1 MAETSESP
9 ALTDKRKES
18 LITYVYVG
26 SIFIVLALI
35 FVINSGVWGSLVN
48 FFSSLILAPVPGT
61 GISLPAPLNP
71 AAYTHLYAAAF
82 EFSLGIGVL
91 EVVVLVV
98 RILLSSPIARK
109 AETIEK
115 LVFWL
120 ATSYLIL
127 AYLSKITLQTE
138 WFIFWAGI
146 ILIAGISLLSRAF
159 ILIVRK

>member
-1 MAETSESP
+1 LADVSETQ

-35 FVINSGVWGSLVN
+35 FVINNGVWSSLVN

-61 GISLPAPLNP
+61 SISLPAPLIP
-71 AAYTHLYAAAF
+71 AAYTHLYTVAF
-82 EFSLGIGVL
+82 QFSLGIGIL
-91 EVVVLVV
+91 EIVVLIV

-109 AETIEK
+109 AETIEN

-127 AYLSKITLQTE
+127 SYLSKISIQTE

-146 ILIAGISLLSRAF
+146 ILIAGLSLLARAF
-159 ILIVRK
+159 ILMVRR

>member
-1 MAETSESP
+1 LADVSETQ

-35 FVINSGVWGSLVN
+35 FIINSGVWGSLVN

-61 GISLPAPLNP
+61 SISLPAPLNP

-82 EFSLGIGVL
+82 QFSLGIGIL
-91 EVVVLVV
+91 EIVVLIV

-109 AETIEK
+109 AETIEN

-127 AYLSKITLQTE
+127 SYLSKISIQTE

-146 ILIAGISLLSRAF
+146 IFIAGLSLLARAF
-159 ILIVRK
+159 ILMVRR